1 MTGKKRKRPLHH
13 TKHTFFDKRNQQP
26 KENVSSDDSQSN
38 SVNVLNSTGESTTT
52 SYNNEEE
59 LLAIRVIGS
68 RTYFLIQN
76 GSSIPK
82 WQPISSAPSHA
93 SKFISYLSTKFDALQ
108 LQQEI
113 DSLRRQHLRKP
124 PPDPWQFCV
133 GRKIHEVRFEPKCEP
148 QYLLTMTI
156 HT

>member
-1 MTGKKRKRPLHH
+1 MLTG
-13 TKHTFFDKRNQQP
+13 
-26 KENVSSDDSQSN
+26 
-38 SVNVLNSTGESTTT
+38 NSTDESTTT
-52 SYNNEEE
+52 TSNNKEE

-76 GSSIPK
+76 GSSNPK

-133 GRKIHEVRFEPKCEP
+133 GRKIHEVRFDPKCEP
-148 QYLLTMTI
+148 QYLLSHDNPYIGPKWVNIESLPKSVVASFLRISKMNT
-156 HT
+156 